1 MSETFARMEKDK
13 QVRESLKAA
22 SLVPAK

>member
-1 MSETFARMEKDK
+1 MSATFARMEKDR

-22 SLVPAK
+22 HLVPAK